1 MESEPQKSMKPF
13 LVMFIGQVFSWV
25 GSKLV
30 QFALVWWLTESTGSA
45 SVLAFASIMAIIPEV
60 FLSPIAGVMV
70 DRWNRRHVMMAADA
84 FVAGVTVLLMIVNM
98 QGVMEVWHIYSVM
111 FIRAMGAAFHW
122 AAMQASTTL
131 MVPKSQ
137 LSRTSGLFQALGG
150 FSMIV
155 APPLGAYLLATMDLQ
170 VILLIDVVTAAMAIA
185 PLFFIYMPQPEILVK
200 KKGVRSVF
208 EDMAETVK
216 YVLQWKGIL
225 YVGLIAMMIN
235 LLIAPA
241 VSLMPILVTG
251 YFNGGA
257 DDYAIM
263 QTGLGIGMVIGGIT
277 LGLWGGFK
285 KGIITGLIAL
295 VLCGVG
301 IAGVGLMPSDM
312 FNYAVGSLF
321 FAGFMLPISNGSFF
335 AVMQSTVPPE
345 MQGRF
350 FTLVSAMSTAMN
362 PVGLIFAGPATDVIG
377 VTVWYIIGGVGMIIL
392 GLIAIFVPRVRNIE
406 EQFS

>member
-1 MESEPQKSMKPF
+1 MADESKSMKSF

-30 QFALVWWLTESTGSA
+30 QFALIWWLTENTGSA

-84 FVAGVTVLLMIVNM
+84 FVSAVTVLLMFINM
-98 QGVMEVWHIYSVM
+98 QGMMEVWHIYAIM
-111 FIRAMGAAFHW
+111 FIRSMGAAFHW

-131 MVPKSQ
+131 MVQKDQ
-137 LSRTSGLFQALGG
+137 LSRTAGLFQALSG

-155 APPLGAYLLATMDLQ
+155 APPLGAFLLDTMSLQ
-170 VILLIDVVTAAMAIA
+170 VILIIDVVTAAMAIT
-185 PLFFIYMPQPEILVK
+185 PLVFINIPQPEILVK
-200 KKGVRSVF
+200 KKGIRSVF

-216 YVLQWKGIL
+216 YVLQWRGVL
-225 YVGLIAMMIN
+225 LVGAIAMAIN
-235 LLIAPA
+235 LLLAPA

-257 DDYAIM
+257 NDFALM
-263 QTGLGIGMVIGGIT
+263 QSGLGIGMVVGGIT

-285 KGIITGLIAL
+285 KGISTGLTAL
-295 VLCGVG
+295 ILCGIGIVG
-301 IAGVGLMPSDM
+301 IGLMPSDM
-312 FNYAVGSLF
+312 FNYAVASIF
-321 FAGFMLPISNGSFF
+321 FAGFMLPIFNGSFF
-335 AVMQSTVPPE
+335 AVLQSTVPPE

-350 FTLVSAMSTAMN
+350 FTLISAMSTAMN
-362 PVGLIFAGPATDVIG
+362 PIGLIFAGPATDIIG
-377 VTVWYIIGGVGMIIL
+377 VTVWYLLGGSGMIIL
-392 GLIAIFVPRVRNIE
+392 GLIAMFVPAIRDIE
-406 EQFS
+406 EEFS

>member
-1 MESEPQKSMKPF
+1 
-13 LVMFIGQVFSWV
+13 
-25 GSKLV
+25 
-30 QFALVWWLTESTGSA
+30 
-45 SVLAFASIMAIIPEV
+45 
-60 FLSPIAGVMV
+60 
-70 DRWNRRHVMMAADA
+70 
-84 FVAGVTVLLMIVNM
+84 
-98 QGVMEVWHIYSVM
+98 
-111 FIRAMGAAFHW
+111 
-122 AAMQASTTL
+122 
-131 MVPKSQ
+131 
-137 LSRTSGLFQALGG
+137 
-150 FSMIV
+150 MIV

-170 VILLIDVVTAAMAIA
+170 VILAIDVVTAAMAIA
-185 PLFFIYMPQPEILVK
+185 PLVFINMPQPKILVK

-257 DDYAIM
+257 NDYAFM
-263 QTGLGIGMVIGGIT
+263 QSGLGIGMVIGGIT

-285 KGIITGLIAL
+285 KGIITGLVAL

-301 IAGVGLMPSDM
+301 IAGVGLMPPDM
-312 FNYAVGSLF
+312 FNYAVASLF
-321 FAGFMLPISNGSFF
+321 IAGFMLPISNGSFF

-362 PVGLIFAGPATDVIG
+362 PIGLIFAGPATDVIG

-392 GLIAIFVPRVRNIE
+392 GLIAIFVPAVRNIE
-406 EQFS
+406 EQLS